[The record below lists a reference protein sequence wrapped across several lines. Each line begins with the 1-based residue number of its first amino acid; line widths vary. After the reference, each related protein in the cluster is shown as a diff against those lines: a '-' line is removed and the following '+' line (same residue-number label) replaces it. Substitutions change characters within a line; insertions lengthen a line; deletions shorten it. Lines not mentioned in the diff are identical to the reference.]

1 MPRTLGLG
9 PPIRLEFSDKI
20 TGPKWSLARA
30 PDKNRGHV
38 LPFIIRAGGLEHHTT
53 EEILRIEPWGP
64 HGVRVRA
71 SAGAIDPEAPGALE
85 SPSPSPDAELSVR
98 DDGSAHLVNGRLAV
112 EATAN
117 GRLRFLHAASGREL
131 LADKTPYTHHTG
143 PRVHAAGGRTEQHFE
158 AYDGERLHGLGQH
171 LHGRL
176 DQKGC
181 VIDLVQGNTVAAIP
195 FLHSSRGYGLLWN
208 NPATGRVELGADTTR
223 WTADGGGR
231 IDYWITAGDTPA
243 QIVDAY
249 TQVTGRPPLLPEWA
263 SGFWQSKLRYRTQ
276 GELLAVARQY
286 KERGLPLSVIVC
298 DFFHWPRMGD
308 WRFEESEWPDPAAM
322 VKELT
327 DLGVKLAVSVW
338 PTVEADSDTHDEL
351 RSAGHLVGD
360 ANGGL
365 LTFSW
370 PSRYGGDAL
379 IRPMAYYDATHPG
392 ARAALWQR
400 LNDNYRSL
408 GVACFW
414 LDACEPDLPSELAA
428 RAVYAAGPAA
438 EAANLYPVLHTRAV
452 ADGLRAAGDD
462 RPLSLVRS
470 AWAGSQKYGAL
481 LWSGDIPTTFD
492 SFARQIRAGLNVAMS
507 GIPWWN
513 TDIGGFGGGHPDDPA
528 YRELLIRWFQ
538 YGTFSPVMRLH
549 GDRAPNHPTFSTDM
563 TGGPNE
569 VWSYGDEA
577 YGILRDHLL
586 LRERLRPYL
595 RELSEEAHRTGA
607 PAMRPLFFAFPEDE
621 HAWDVDDQFLLGPD
635 VLVAPVYEAGARTRR
650 VYLPS
655 GARWL
660 DPATGSVTE
669 GGTTLDVDAPL
680 ERIPVFVR
688 EGADVAAALG

>member
-1 MPRTLGLG
+1 M
-9 PPIRLEFSDKI
+9 SY
-20 TGPKWSLARA
+20 S
-30 PDKNRGHV
+30 
-38 LPFIIRAGGLEHHTT
+38 IRAGGLERHTAA
-53 EEILRIEPWGP
+53 EILRIEPWGP
-64 HGVRVRA
+64 DSVRVRA
-71 SAGAIDPEAPGALE
+71 SSGTIDPTAPGALE
-85 SPSPSPDAELSVR
+85 SPPPCPDAEVSVS
-98 DDGSAHLVNGRLAV
+98 DDGSARLVNGSMAV
-112 EATAN
+112 EASPD
-117 GRLRFLHAASGREL
+117 GRLTFRHAVSGREL
-131 LADKTPYTHHTG
+131 LAERNPRPHPAG

-171 LHGRL
+171 PHGRL

-181 VIDLVQGNTVAAIP
+181 VIDLVQSNTVAAVP

-208 NPATGRVELGADTTR
+208 NPATGRAELGADTTR
-223 WTADGGGR
+223 WTADAGGR

-243 QIVDAY
+243 RILDAY
-249 TQVTGRPPLLPEWA
+249 TGATGRPPLLPEWA

-276 GELLAVARQY
+276 DELLAVARQY

-322 VKELT
+322 VEELD

-338 PTVEADSDTHDEL
+338 PTVEPGSDTYDEL
-351 RSAGHLVGD
+351 RANGHLLRD

-365 LTFSW
+365 LTFPW
-370 PSRYGGDAL
+370 PSRYAGEAL

-414 LDACEPDLPSELAA
+414 LDACEPDLLSRETAG

-438 EAANLYPVLHTRAV
+438 EAANLYPLEHARAV
-452 ADGLRAAGDD
+452 ADGLRADGED
-462 RPLSLVRS
+462 RPLSLIRS
-470 AWAGSQKYGAL
+470 AWAGSQAHGAL

-492 SFARQIRAGLNVAMS
+492 SLGRQIRAGLNVAMS

-513 TDIGGFGGGHPDDPA
+513 TDIGGFFGGDPDDPA

-549 GDRAPNHPTFSTDM
+549 GDRAPNFPAFSADM

-569 VWSYGDEA
+569 VWSYGEQA
-577 YGILRDHLL
+577 YGILREHLS

-595 RELSEEAHRTGA
+595 TGLSEDAHRTGA
-607 PAMRPLFFAFPEDE
+607 PPMRPLFFDFPEDE
-621 HAWDVDDQFLLGPD
+621 HAWEVDDQFLLGPD
-635 VLVAPVYEAGARTRR
+635 LLVAPVYEPGARTRR

-655 GARWL
+655 GTRWVDPVTGRVL
-660 DPATGSVTE
+660 D
-669 GGTTLDVDAPL
+669 GGTTLDADAPL
-680 ERIPVFVR
+680 ERLPVFAR
-688 EGADVAAALG
+688 EGAEVAGLLR

>member
-1 MPRTLGLG
+1 M
-9 PPIRLEFSDKI
+9 SY
-20 TGPKWSLARA
+20 S
-30 PDKNRGHV
+30 V
-38 LPFIIRAGGLEHHTT
+38 RAGGLERRTA

-64 HGVRVRA
+64 DAVRVRA
-71 SAGAIDPEAPGALE
+71 SSGTIDPTVPGALE
-85 SPSPSPDAELSVR
+85 SPPSPSPQAEVSVS
-98 DDGSAHLVNGRLAV
+98 DDGCARLLNGRLIV
-112 EATAN
+112 EASAD
-117 GRLRFLHAASGREL
+117 GRLRFCHAVSGREL
-131 LADKTPYTHHTG
+131 LADKDPYTHHAG

-223 WTADGGGR
+223 WTADAGGR
-231 IDYWITAGDTPA
+231 VDYWITAGDTPA
-243 QIVDAY
+243 QILDAY
-249 TQVTGRPPLLPEWA
+249 TLVTGRPPLLPEWA

-276 GELLAVARQY
+276 DELLAVAREY

-298 DFFHWPRMGD
+298 DFFHWPKMGD

-322 VKELT
+322 TEEL
-327 DLGVKLAVSVW
+327 DGLGVKLAVSVW
-338 PTVEADSDTHDEL
+338 PTVEPGSDTYDEL
-351 RSAGHLVGD
+351 RTSGHLVRNAD
-360 ANGGL
+360 GGL

-370 PSRYGGDAL
+370 PSREAEEAL
-379 IRPMAYYDATHPG
+379 TLPMAYYDATHTG

-400 LNDNYRSL
+400 LNDNYHSL
-408 GVACFW
+408 GVGCFW
-414 LDACEPDLPSELAA
+414 LDACEPDLPREVAD

-438 EAANLYPVLHTRAV
+438 EVANLYPLLHTRAV
-452 ADGLRAAGDD
+452 ADGLRAAGED

-470 AWAGSQKYGAL
+470 AWAGSQRHGAL

-492 SFARQIRAGLNVAMS
+492 SLARQIRAGLNVAMS

-513 TDIGGFGGGHPDDPA
+513 TDIGGFGGGDPDDPA

-549 GDRAPNHPTFSTDM
+549 GERKPNHPTFSADM

-569 VWSYGDEA
+569 VWSYGEEA
-577 YGILRDHLL
+577 YGILRGHLM

-595 RELSEEAHRTGA
+595 MRLSEEAHATGA
-607 PAMRPLFFAFPEDE
+607 PAMRPLFFDFPEDE
-621 HAWDVDDQFLLGPD
+621 QAWDVDDQFLLGPD
-635 VLVAPVYEAGARTRR
+635 VLVAPVYVAGVRTRQ
-650 VYLPS
+650 VYLPV
-655 GARWL
+655 GTQWL
-660 DPATGSVTE
+660 DAVTGRVLE
-669 GGTTLDVDAPL
+669 GGTRLDAETPL
-680 ERIPVFVR
+680 ERIPVFIR
-688 EGADVAAALG
+688 EGADVAAWLS

>member
-1 MPRTLGLG
+1 M
-9 PPIRLEFSDKI
+9 
-20 TGPKWSLARA
+20 
-30 PDKNRGHV
+30 
-38 LPFIIRAGGLEHHTT
+38 RAGGLERHTAS
-53 EEILRIEPWGP
+53 EILRIEPWGP
-64 HGVRVRA
+64 DAVRVRA
-71 SAGAIDPEAPGALE
+71 SPGIIDPAAPGALE
-85 SPSPSPDAELSVR
+85 SPPPCPDPKVSVA
-98 DDGSAHLVNGRLAV
+98 DDGSARLVNGSLAV
-112 EATAN
+112 EASAD
-117 GRLRFLHAASGREL
+117 GRLRFCHAVSGREL
-131 LADKTPYTHHTG
+131 LTERDPHTHHTG
-143 PRVHAAGGRTEQHFE
+143 ARVHAAGGRTEQSFE

-181 VIDLVQGNTVAAIP
+181 VIDLVQSNTVAAVP

-208 NPATGRVELGADTTR
+208 NPATGRVELGADATR
-223 WTADGGGR
+223 WTADAGGR
-231 IDYWITAGDTPA
+231 VDYWITAGDTPA
-243 QIVDAY
+243 RILNSY
-249 TQVTGRPPLLPEWA
+249 TRATGGPPLLPEWA

-276 GELLAVARQY
+276 DELLSVARQY
-286 KERGLPLSVIVC
+286 EECGLPLSVLVC

-322 VKELT
+322 IEELA
-327 DLGVKLAVSVW
+327 DLGVRLAVSVW
-338 PTVEADSDTHDEL
+338 PTVEPGSDSYEEL
-351 RSAGHLVGD
+351 RSAGHLVRD
-360 ANGGL
+360 ADGGL
-365 LTFSW
+365 LTSPW

-400 LNDNYRSL
+400 LDDNYRAL
-408 GVACFW
+408 GVECFW
-414 LDACEPDLPSELAA
+414 LDACEPDLPPDLAG

-438 EAANLYPVLHTRAV
+438 AVANLYPLEHVRAV
-452 ADGLRAAGDD
+452 ADGLRAEGED

-470 AWAGSQKYGAL
+470 AWAGSQAHGAL

-492 SFARQIRAGLNVAMS
+492 SLGRQIRAGLNVAMS

-513 TDIGGFGGGHPDDPA
+513 TDIGGFFGGDPDDPA

-549 GDRAPNHPTFSTDM
+549 GDRAPNYPAFSTDM

-569 VWSYGDEA
+569 VWSYGADA
-577 YGILRDHLL
+577 YAILRHHLE

-595 RELSEEAHRTGA
+595 RRLSEDAHRTGA
-607 PAMRPLFFAFPEDE
+607 PVMRPLFFGFPEDE
-621 HAWDVDDQFLLGPD
+621 HAWEVDDQFLLGPD

-660 DPATGSVTE
+660 DPATGRVLE
-669 GGTTLDVDAPL
+669 GGTTHDAEAPL
-680 ERIPVFVR
+680 EHIPVFVR
-688 EGADVAAALG
+688 EGAEVEISLG